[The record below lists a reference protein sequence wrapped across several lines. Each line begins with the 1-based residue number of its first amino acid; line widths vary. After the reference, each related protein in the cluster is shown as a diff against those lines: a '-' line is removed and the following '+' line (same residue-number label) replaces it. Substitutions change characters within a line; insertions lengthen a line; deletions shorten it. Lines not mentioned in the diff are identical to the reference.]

1 MKKFIIKTD
10 SSCDCAIDELNKN
23 NIPVIFFN
31 YSDEKQ
37 IITDDY
43 LGTYFIECN
52 VNTKPIYAPLILK
65 EIDIDIV
72 GNDVYLISNSDYCV
86 LNEKLICFKI

>member
-1 MKKFIIKTD
+1 MKKFIITTD

-37 IITDDY
+37 IITDDM
-43 LGTYFIECN
+43 
-52 VNTKPIYAPLILK
+52 
-65 EIDIDIV
+65 
-72 GNDVYLISNSDYCV
+72 
-86 LNEKLICFKI
+86 NENN